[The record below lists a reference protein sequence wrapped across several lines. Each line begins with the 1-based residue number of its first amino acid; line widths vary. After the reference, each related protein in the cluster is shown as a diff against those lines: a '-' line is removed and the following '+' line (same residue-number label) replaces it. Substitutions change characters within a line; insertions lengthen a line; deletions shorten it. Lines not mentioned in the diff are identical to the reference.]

1 MGIVKVSSET
11 HENIRVASK
20 AMTRSINAQA
30 EHWMKVGML
39 AERNPGFN
47 YGEILSLLLK
57 EAEQSSQ
64 PENQNTPVNKAPKNQ
79 VNTNTGN

>member
-11 HENIRVASK
+11 HENIRIASK

-64 PENQNTPVNKAPKNQ
+64 PENQNTRVNKAPKNQ

>member
-1 MGIVKVSSET
+1 MGIVKVSSEI

-39 AERNPGFN
+39 AERNPGLN

-57 EAEQSSQ
+57 EAEQSTQ
-64 PENQNTPVNKAPKNQ
+64 PENQNTPARKTPNSRV
-79 VNTNTGN
+79 TGTDK

>member
-1 MGIVKVSSET
+1 MGIVKLSSEI

-39 AERNPGFN
+39 AERNPGLN

-57 EAEQSSQ
+57 EAEQSTQ
-64 PENQNTPVNKAPKNQ
+64 PENQNTPAQKAPNSR
-79 VNTNTGN
+79 VTGTDK